1 MERERKEE
9 KKVGVVRLS
18 SIDRQDEGTNR
29 IQQCVETELT
39 TSKATIVAETGK
51 WWRC

>member
-18 SIDRQDEGTNR
+18 GIDRQDEGTNR

-39 TSKATIVAETGK
+39 IVSEIGK